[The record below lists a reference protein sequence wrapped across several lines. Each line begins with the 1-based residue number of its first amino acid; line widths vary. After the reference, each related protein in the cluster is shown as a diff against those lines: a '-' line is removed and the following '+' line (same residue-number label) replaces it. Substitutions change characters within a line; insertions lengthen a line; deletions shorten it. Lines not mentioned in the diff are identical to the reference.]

1 MVKSWRHSTI
11 SKHWIMGRGCMTQ
24 LLEGGQ
30 RVDPLAEKYFQM
42 SLYTYFANKPVLFKD
57 PNGQNMDLL

>member
-1 MVKSWRHSTI
+1 
-11 SKHWIMGRGCMTQ
+11 MGRGCMTQ

-57 PNGQNMDLL
+57 PNGQSMDLL

>member
-1 MVKSWRHSTI
+1 
-11 SKHWIMGRGCMTQ
+11 MTQ
-24 LLEGGQ
+24 LLECGQ